1 MGLCGS
7 AKIKVY
13 EFDPDEAGMNHK
25 QKKKFDRLCREL
37 QIHEE
42 DITKFYSVW
51 RKIEP
56 TGENLISEHDYLSH
70 LHVEETPFL
79 TKALTIKDDLGHND
93 PTVKNIDFIHFF
105 LKTYQIC
112 ALSDVGLNC
121 FAFEL
126 YDVDQGG
133 VIDVK
138 ELKALAK
145 DMYGEDYE
153 HDHRLTSTF
162 KKILKDHPN
171 TVTLKQFETV
181 IFHYPLLTFPAHQAQ
196 KDLQKHTGGTSWW
209 KHLTERRLL
218 GHEQGALYALKHIWH
233 KLEGAAE
240 EVTEDVTG
248 HKKHH
253 HHHHHH
259 HDEGEAHGTHVRH
272 NVSTHHESHKKDK
285 SPFKHKNSA
294 GLTFH

>member
-105 LKTYQIC
+105 LKPIKFVLC
-112 ALSDVGLNC
+112 PMLV
-121 FAFEL
+121 
-126 YDVDQGG
+126 
-133 VIDVK
+133 
-138 ELKALAK
+138 
-145 DMYGEDYE
+145 
-153 HDHRLTSTF
+153 
-162 KKILKDHPN
+162 
-171 TVTLKQFETV
+171 
-181 IFHYPLLTFPAHQAQ
+181 
-196 KDLQKHTGGTSWW
+196 
-209 KHLTERRLL
+209 
-218 GHEQGALYALKHIWH
+218 
-233 KLEGAAE
+233 
-240 EVTEDVTG
+240 
-248 HKKHH
+248 
-253 HHHHHH
+253 
-259 HDEGEAHGTHVRH
+259 
-272 NVSTHHESHKKDK
+272 
-285 SPFKHKNSA
+285 
-294 GLTFH
+294 